1 MLNKMT
7 LEIDNLGAISHSIID
22 MNQINIIGGVNSSGK
37 STSSKL
43 LYSFLTSVSTKGSFL
58 ANKSINERFLP
69 LMLILRNAFS
79 DDSPNYLK
87 LNSLINTIDSRD
99 SKDIFNDFL
108 EIYDSNDF
116 DAKDNLSHDIENIRN
131 IIEINES
138 EDKYAYIMNVLLNS
152 EFKLNNVGDSK
163 IRFYGN
169 IANNSFDYQ
178 LNLRNNKLKGV
189 LKEGSLNS
197 LVFDE
202 VIYLDSLSILDSYK
216 NISSF
221 DYSNIPFHIQDL
233 LKELK
238 SKGKLD
244 VYAKEFSK
252 NTKKLKEDL
261 EYLIGG
267 KIEFDASMDEFIY
280 ASGNKNYSMTNT
292 ASGIKQM
299 GILQLLLEKNIIK
312 NNSFVFV
319 DEPEVNLHP
328 EWQIKFAEFIV
339 LLAKN
344 SNICFYINSHSPFFI
359 EAIEVYS
366 DFYNILDKT
375 SFYLSSKIGDG
386 FNIERIDVEDLDIVY
401 KNLGDP
407 FNVLNR
413 TRFFNEMRK
422 ESV

>member
-1 MLNKMT
+1 MLNKMI
-7 LEIDNLGAISHSIID
+7 LEIDNLGAINHSIID

-43 LYSFLTSVSTKGSFL
+43 LYSFLTSVSPKGAFL
-58 ANKSINERFLP
+58 ANKSINERLLP
-69 LMLILRNAFS
+69 LMLILRNTFS

-87 LNSLINTIDSRD
+87 LNSLINAMDSRN
-99 SKDIFNDFL
+99 SKEIFTDFL
-108 EIYDSNDF
+108 EIYENSDI
-116 DAKDNLSHDIENIRN
+116 DASLSQDLQKIKK

-138 EDKYAYIMNVLLNS
+138 EDKYAYIMNVLLSS
-152 EFKLNNVGDSK
+152 EFKLNNIADSR
-163 IRFYGN
+163 IRFHGN
-169 IANNSFDYQ
+169 ISNNSFDYE
-178 LNLRNNKLKGV
+178 LNLSENKLKGV
-189 LKEGSLNS
+189 LNKGSLDL

-238 SKGKLD
+238 SKGRLD
-244 VYAKEFSK
+244 VYGEEFSK

-261 EYLIGG
+261 EDLIGG
-267 KIEFDASMDEFIY
+267 KIEFDSSMDEFIY
-280 ASGNKNYSMTNT
+280 KSDSNRYSMTNT

-299 GILQLLLEKNIIK
+299 GILQLLIEKNIIK
-312 NNSFVFV
+312 NNSFLFV

-339 LLAKN
+339 VLAKN
-344 SNICFYINSHSPFFI
+344 SNISFYINSHSPFFI

-366 DFYNILDKT
+366 DFYDILDRT
-375 SFYLSSKIGDG
+375 SFYLSSKVDGG
-386 FNIERIDVEDLDIVY
+386 FNIEKIDVEELDIVY

-413 TRFFNEMRK
+413 TRFLNEMRR
-422 ESV
+422 ENF

>member
-1 MLNKMT
+1 MLNKMI
-7 LEIDNLGAISHSIID
+7 LEIDNLGAINHSIID

-43 LYSFLTSVSTKGSFL
+43 LYSFLTSVSPKGAFL
-58 ANKSINERFLP
+58 ANKSINERLLP
-69 LMLILRNAFS
+69 LMLISKNTFS
-79 DDSPNYLK
+79 EDSPEYLK
-87 LNSLINTIDSRD
+87 LNSLINSVGKRD
-99 SKDIFNDFL
+99 SKEIFNDFL
-108 EIYDSNDF
+108 EIYQKG
-116 DAKDNLSHDIENIRN
+116 DANLSSDIEKIKD

-138 EDKYAYIMNVLLNS
+138 DDKYAYIMNVLLNS
-152 EFKLNNVGDSK
+152 EFKLNNIDDSK

-169 IANNSFDYQ
+169 IANNSFDYE
-178 LNLRNNKLKGV
+178 LNLSNGKLKGV
-189 LKEGSLNS
+189 LKNGSLDS

-233 LKELK
+233 LDELK

-244 VYAKEFSK
+244 VYGEEFSK

-261 EYLIGG
+261 QDLIGG
-267 KIEFDASMDEFIY
+267 KIEFDSSIDEFIY
-280 ASGNKNYSMTNT
+280 EARDERYSMTNT

-312 NNSFVFV
+312 NNSFLFV

-344 SNICFYINSHSPFFI
+344 SNISFYINSHSPFFI

-366 DFYNILDKT
+366 DFYGVLDRT
-375 SFYLSSKIGDG
+375 SFYLSSKVGDG
-386 FNIERIDVEDLDIVY
+386 FNIEKIDVDELDIVY

-413 TRFFNEMRK
+413 TRFLSEMK
-422 ESV
+422 WSLGNLFV

>member
-1 MLNKMT
+1 MLKKMT
-7 LEIDNLGAISHSIID
+7 LEIDNFGAISHSIID
-22 MNQINIIGGVNSSGK
+22 MNQINIVGGVNSSGK

-43 LYSFLTSVSTKGSFL
+43 LYSFLISVSTKDSFL

-87 LNSLINTIDSRD
+87 LNSLINSIDSRD
-99 SKDIFNDFL
+99 SKDIFNDFI
-108 EIYDSNDF
+108 EIYESMDF
-116 DAKDNLSHDIENIRN
+116 DARDNLSNDMEKIRKF
-131 IIEINES
+131 IEINES
-138 EDKYAYIMNVLLNS
+138 EYKYAYIMNVLLNS

-169 IANNSFDYQ
+169 IANNSFDYH

-244 VYAKEFSK
+244 VYGEFSK
-252 NTKKLKEDL
+252 NTKIKEDL

-267 KIEFDASMDEFIY
+267 KIEFDSSMDEFIY
-280 ASGNKNYSMTNT
+280 KSNNESYSMTNT
-292 ASGIKQM
+292 SFGIKQM

-312 NNSFVFV
+312 NNSFVFM

-359 EAIEVYS
+359 EAIEVYA
-366 DFYNILDKT
+366 DFYNVLDKT
-375 SFYLSSKIGDG
+375 SFYLSSKVGDR

-401 KNLGDP
+401 KNLGNP

-422 ESV
+422 ESVL

>member
-1 MLNKMT
+1 
-7 LEIDNLGAISHSIID
+7 

-43 LYSFLTSVSTKGSFL
+43 FYSFLTSVSPKGAFL
-58 ANKSINERFLP
+58 ANKSINERLLP
-69 LMLILRNAFS
+69 LMLISKNTFS
-79 DDSPNYLK
+79 EDSPEYLK
-87 LNSLINTIDSRD
+87 LNSLINSIGKRDSRE
-99 SKDIFNDFL
+99 IFNDFL
-108 EIYDSNDF
+108 EIYQKG
-116 DAKDNLSHDIENIRN
+116 DANLSSDIEKIKD

-138 EDKYAYIMNVLLNS
+138 EEKYAYIMNVLLNS
-152 EFKLNNVGDSK
+152 EFKLNNIDDSK

-169 IANNSFDYQ
+169 IANKSFDYE
-178 LNLRNNKLKGV
+178 LNLSDGKLNGV
-189 LKEGSLNS
+189 LKNGSLDS

-233 LKELK
+233 LEELK

-244 VYAKEFSK
+244 VYGEEFSK

-261 EYLIGG
+261 QDLIGG
-267 KIEFDASMDEFIY
+267 KIEFDSSIDEFIY
-280 ASGNKNYSMTNT
+280 EARDERYSMTNT

-312 NNSFVFV
+312 NNSFLFV

-328 EWQIKFAEFIV
+328 EWQIKFAELIV

-344 SNICFYINSHSPFFI
+344 SNISFYINSHSPFFI

-366 DFYNILDKT
+366 DFYGVLDRT
-375 SFYLSSKIGDG
+375 SFYLSSKVGDG
-386 FNIERIDVEDLDIVY
+386 FNIEKIDVDELDIVY

-413 TRFFNEMRK
+413 TRFLSEMK
-422 ESV
+422 WSV